1 MGDHFAAVTATMAAF
16 VLVIDSA
23 TEKRPEK

>member
-1 MGDHFAAVTATMAAF
+1 MGDRFATVTATMAAF

-23 TEKRPEK
+23 TEKRHEK